1 VIRDW
6 EAHALRPRERRVVV
20 ALAGALYDPEG
31 KESLAHELGFTVL
44 ADDVGRWLGATS
56 RTIRALLLALLAAL
70 EVSPVRFGHG
80 AHAMSTLGPRERAR
94 YLATLDAKSSLA
106 LAAWKSVL
114 GMAHFGGAHGAER
127 TRVALA
133 PVARLVRRTHAPA
146 SGESEARG
154 ASATLREVS
163 SHGRRAS

>member
-6 EAHALRPRERRVVV
+6 EAHTLAPRERRVVV

-31 KESLAHELGFTVL
+31 AANHAHELGFSVL

-56 RTIRALLLALLAAL
+56 RTVRALLLALLAAL
-70 EVSPVRFGHG
+70 EVSPVRCGHG
-80 AHAMSTLGPRERAR
+80 PRAMSELAPQERVR

-106 LAAWKSVL
+106 LDVWKSVL
-114 GMAHFGGAHGAER
+114 GMAHFGGARGAER
-127 TRVALA
+127 TRVVSA
-133 PVARLVRRTHAPA
+133 PITRLVRRADSRAPDPRVA
-146 SGESEARG
+146 
-154 ASATLREVS
+154 LPPPREVR